1 MYYGN
6 ICIDKT
12 ARRRRKSELLVEE
25 KTREKVDWHAT
36 TNKLGLGVDKKTS

>member
-6 ICIDKT
+6 ICIDEN
-12 ARRRRKSELLVEE
+12 AGRRRQGELLVEE

-36 TNKLGLGVDKKTS
+36 TNKLGLELDKKTS